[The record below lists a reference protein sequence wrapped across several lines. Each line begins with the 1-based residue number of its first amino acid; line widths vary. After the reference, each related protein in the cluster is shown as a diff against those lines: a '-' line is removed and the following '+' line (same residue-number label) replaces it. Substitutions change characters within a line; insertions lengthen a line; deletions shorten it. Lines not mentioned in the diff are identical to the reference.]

1 MVEGFDRVMGEGGGF
16 GGTRD
21 EANRARHPHNDQEQ
35 AKANK
40 SRRASGQ
47 RTHER
52 VDVGESGLW
61 MTGGDAW
68 FCGNAT
74 ESKKAMCRKQD
85 GCTGS
90 RVCWWSER

>member
-40 SRRASGQ
+40 QASHDGRADNG
-47 RTHER
+47 RTS
-52 VDVGESGLW
+52 VWMWVKVG
-61 MTGGDAW
+61 
-68 FCGNAT
+68 CG
-74 ESKKAMCRKQD
+74 
-85 GCTGS
+85 
-90 RVCWWSER
+90 